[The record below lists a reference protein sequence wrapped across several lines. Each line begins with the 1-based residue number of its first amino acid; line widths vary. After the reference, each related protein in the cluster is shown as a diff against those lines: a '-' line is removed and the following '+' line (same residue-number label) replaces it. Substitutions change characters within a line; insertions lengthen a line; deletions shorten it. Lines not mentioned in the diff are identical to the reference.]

1 MMMSVRATSSGLIPP
16 PERGRVVAEGD
27 RVGVSAFTW
36 TPTRR
41 AARADLP
48 LAGGGIARAEDVF

>member
-1 MMMSVRATSSGLIPP
+1 MFFTAVTNAGLIPP

-27 RVGVSAFTW
+27 RVGVIAAVK

-41 AARADLP
+41 AVRADLP
-48 LAGGGIARAEDVF
+48 LAGGGMESA